1 MASETNKKKI
11 KNHNILLYLISYLL
25 IYFVSFG
32 IPGILFIVFINFF
45 FIPHV
50 LNVSN
55 FLDLFTDQNSLICLI
70 LSPIIIIVCY
80 LLHLLII
87 AINLKLIYHYTEK
100 KVPTKDGIIP
110 RDFPNKELQFYHVR
124 SFIMKYPKWAF
135 SKSPFPWLTV
145 KLFNFI
151 GTNQMG
157 KGTTLEEQVVGEK
170 LIKTGKN
177 CYFGV
182 NSVLASHLVEGI
194 YGNVNLFTIKVGNNV
209 TFPAFG
215 MATPGTEIGDNVV
228 LLPLSA
234 AAKHNQLKGNNYY
247 FGIPVRKIF
256 TKKIKKCT
264 GLTENQTIIIKKKS
278 KDM

>member
-11 KNHNILLYLISYLL
+11 KNHNILLYLVSFLL

-55 FLDLFTDQNSLICLI
+55 FLDLFINQNSLISLI
-70 LSPIIIIVCY
+70 LTPIIIIVCY
-80 LLHLLII
+80 LLHLFII

-124 SFIMKYPKWAF
+124 SFILKYPKWAF
-135 SKSPFPWLTV
+135 SKSPFPWLTT

-151 GTNQMG
+151 GSNNLG
-157 KGTTLEEQVVGEK
+157 KGVTLEEQFCADK
-170 LIKTGKN
+170 HIKSGKN

-182 NSVLASHLVEGI
+182 NNIISSHLVEGI
-194 YGNVNLFTIKVGNNV
+194 LGNVNLYTIK
-209 TFPAFG
+209 
-215 MATPGTEIGDNVV
+215 IGDNVV
-228 LLPLSA
+228 VSA
-234 AAKHNQLKGNNYY
+234 FGGIAPGVEIGDNSCIFPMSGVKKHDHLKSKSYHMGL
-247 FGIPVRKIF
+247 PVRKLF
-256 TKKIKKCT
+256 TKKIKEFTKLNEEQI
-264 GLTENQTIIIKKKS
+264 GLKKS
-278 KDM
+278 SRGE